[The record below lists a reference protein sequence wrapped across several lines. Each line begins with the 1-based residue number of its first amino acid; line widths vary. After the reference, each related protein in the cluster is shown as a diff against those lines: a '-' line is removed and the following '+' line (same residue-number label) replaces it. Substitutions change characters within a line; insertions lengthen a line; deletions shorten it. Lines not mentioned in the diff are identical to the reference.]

1 MSDTTVGNEDNNSSL
16 PIDTDDQNQE
26 LPINGSSQETEA
38 QEHAAPRAD
47 YAGEGDIDHHDIDSL
62 LDMSRRAIEEEVG
75 ALLGLEVKC
84 EGIEN
89 KIVTKQDFFLNEV
102 SGKQVIANLDL
113 IGDID
118 ANGWFF
124 MRLKDT
130 IRVSGS
136 LLMIPKS
143 ELEQAVNDGDFSLD
157 YQDAYDEIVNIILG
171 GYTSVFEEQY
181 PKKIRFVNRELTSV
195 IPMKV
200 DIASDRPMP
209 DHTYYISGMKLTLG
223 DVELGKTHMVLPAA
237 DFGFEPLS
245 SQADISTAS
254 QQDDSANS
262 MHENQSENMTHEGA
276 TGSSSDV
283 LIISDLDKETRCI
296 AEVLKENGLSFTQL
310 SYKENVKSFLPGHF
324 RAVFL
329 VMEQVDEQS
338 FAMVIKIA
346 SACSLP
352 LIATGSDWT
361 RSKVIKAAKYGV
373 SDILLMP
380 AESSDINEKVQ
391 RNIVRLAA

>member
-1 MSDTTVGNEDNNSSL
+1 MSNTTVDDEGNNSSSL
-16 PIDTDDQNQE
+16 NDTDKPNQEMPIDDT
-26 LPINGSSQETEA
+26 SQGLDS
-38 QEHAAPRAD
+38 QEHAAPTTET
-47 YAGEGDIDHHDIDSL
+47 AGVGDIPQSTIDTL

-75 ALLGLEVKC
+75 ALLGVDFKC
-84 EGIEN
+84 EEIEN
-89 KIVTKQDFFLNEV
+89 KIVSKEDFFLNEV

-118 ANGWFF
+118 ASGWFF
-124 MRLKDT
+124 MRLKDA

-136 LLMIPKS
+136 LLMIPKG

-157 YQDAYDEIVNIILG
+157 YQDAYEEIVNMIIG

-181 PKKIRFVNRELTSV
+181 PKKIRFDNRELTTV

-200 DIASDRPMP
+200 DMASDRPMP
-209 DHTYYISGMKLTLG
+209 AQSFYISSMKLVLG
-223 DVELGKTHMVLPAA
+223 EEPLGKIHMVLPAA
-237 DFGFEPLS
+237 TLGLESLS
-245 SQADISTAS
+245 EQADTPNGS
-254 QQDDSANS
+254 QQDSAKDVHS
-262 MHENQSENMTHEGA
+262 DLPENKTDELPSGP
-276 TGSSSDV
+276 SDDV
-283 LIISDLDKETRCI
+283 LIISDLDKETQCI
-296 AEVLKENGLSFTQL
+296 ADVLKENGLSYRQL
-310 SYKENVKSFLPGHF
+310 SYKENVKAFLPGSF

-380 AESSDINEKVQ
+380 AGSSDINEKVQ